1 MADIKEPDPNQAQV
15 GPSDSH
21 DGTLFSSP
29 DIIKKAYIPPEVIQH
44 KPLKSIMS
52 EKAFAKAT

>member
-1 MADIKEPDPNQAQV
+1 MEEKYSDESFKTHGEDPGVPHEELDQV
-15 GPSDSH
+15 LPV
-21 DGTLFSSP
+21 
-29 DIIKKAYIPPEVIQH
+29 KKAYIPPEIIQH